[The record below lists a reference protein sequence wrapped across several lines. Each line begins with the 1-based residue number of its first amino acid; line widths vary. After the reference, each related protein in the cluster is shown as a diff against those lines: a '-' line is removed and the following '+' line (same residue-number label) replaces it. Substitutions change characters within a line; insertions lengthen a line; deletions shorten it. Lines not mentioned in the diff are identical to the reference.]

1 MVGESAL
8 SQVMRTLKELA
19 YWLLVLSGLCWVAT
33 RLNRRKLLVLLYH
46 GVDSGSLDPLMN
58 FDGLHVRRERFEQQ
72 MNYLAAHYRVVPL
85 DQLLDGRPG
94 PDRGKPLAAITADDG
109 YSNLYHHAYPVL
121 KRLSLPATVFVIT
134 DYLQSGRARWWDRMR
149 AMVAATRIPAVR
161 VPLGG
166 TPRWLPL
173 GTVAEKQAALRAVA
187 RELQSL
193 PPGRRE
199 ALLAR
204 LAADLR
210 VEGLALAT
218 PRSLGADQLREMAS
232 DGISI
237 GSHGH
242 SHDSFLHLNRAQL
255 LAELAESK
263 RVLESVMERPVPW
276 LAYPY
281 GDFSP
286 EVAAAAAEAGYR
298 GACTTIEQ
306 LNNGIPD
313 PFAVRR
319 MGVDDNMTLAHFIV
333 ATSGLRDFLKE
344 LRRACRF
351 WRARFALGAPG
362 WLERRR
368 AAYVRDRGQ
377 A

>member
-204 LAADLR
+204 LAVDLR
-210 VEGLALAT
+210 VGGLAPAT
-218 PRSLGADQLREMAS
+218 PRSLDADQLRKMAS

-242 SHDSFLHLNRAQL
+242 SHDSFLHLSRAQL
-255 LAELAESK
+255 LAELTESK
-263 RVLESVMERPVPW
+263 RVLESVIQRPVHW

-281 GDFSP
+281 GDFSSD
-286 EVAAAAAEAGYR
+286 VAAAAREAGYR
-298 GACTTIEQ
+298 GALTTIER
-306 LNNGIPD
+306 LNDGIPD
-313 PFAVRR
+313 TFAVRR
-319 MGVDDNMTLAHFIV
+319 IGVDDNMTLAHFIV
-333 ATSGLRDFLKE
+333 AISGLRDFLKGM
-344 LRRACRF
+344 LGACRV
-351 WRARFALGAPG
+351 WRPLFARIAADWPK
-362 WLERRR
+362 RRQE
-368 AAYVRDRGQ
+368 AYVRDRGQ
-377 A
+377 V